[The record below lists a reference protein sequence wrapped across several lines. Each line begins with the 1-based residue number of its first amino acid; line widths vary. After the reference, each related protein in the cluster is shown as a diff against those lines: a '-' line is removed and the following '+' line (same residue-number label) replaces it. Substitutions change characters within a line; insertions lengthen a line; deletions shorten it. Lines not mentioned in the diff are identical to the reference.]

1 VSDVREEWGA
11 WGARVYGTDAEW
23 AAAKRRYWDSRWTL
37 FRRCLWC
44 RSGRGL
50 QLNHLTYV
58 FTKVKTGWTPLW
70 AFVPLCVR
78 CHHGE
83 TWLTRQIR
91 RLFRPGAH
99 VVATFGVYLV
109 SRVAILTAL
118 WLAIGIVRGW
128 V

>member
-1 VSDVREEWGA
+1 VTGVRQEWAA
-11 WGARVYGTDAEW
+11 WGDRVYGSDADW
-23 AAAKRRYWDSRWTL
+23 AASKRRYWDSRWTL

-58 FTKVKTGWTPLW
+58 TTRIRRGWTPLW
-70 AFVPLCVR
+70 LFVPLCAR

-83 TWLTRQIR
+83 TWLTRKIR
-91 RLFRPGAH
+91 KVWPWGEH
-99 VVATFGVYLV
+99 VVATFGVYLL
-109 SRVAILTAL
+109 SRAVILYAL
-118 WLAIGIVRGW
+118 WVMIGIVRAR